1 MTKIRLPA
9 RTPTHHLVLIPAPG
23 AVLLSTTS
31 IACTSSNVV
40 YLIRCRA
47 CGKVYIGETGRR
59 LGDRFR
65 EHLRSTR
72 LTDTDLP
79 VGRHFASS
87 GHSVKDIS
95 VSVIRSGFQSTLER
109 RRFEAKAI
117 FQHWTLHPE
126 GLNTDFSSFRTSLE
140 GSNPCGLSCKRGARL
155 RWSHQYH
162 PLGCLGRW

>member
-31 IACTSSNVV
+31 IACTSSNV

-72 LTDTDLP
+72 LNDTDLP

-87 GHSVKDIS
+87 GHSVKDMS

-117 FQHWTLHPE
+117 F
-126 GLNTDFSSFRTSLE
+126 
-140 GSNPCGLSCKRGARL
+140 KRV
-155 RWSHQYH
+155 
-162 PLGCLGRW
+162 